1 MRYTSGSGRARC
13 ADGALSFVFRNPLP
27 LAHGFL
33 TLDHNGIR
41 IVNNAVTDSIGK
53 DGLADLVPPARN
65 IELRAEDSGR
75 SLVSGFRDLQQIPR
89 LGLLQGIE
97 QSFVQIKQGW
107 LLVLLDDLSVGP
119 VSTGDCKFG
128 QRGIQYPLHRHRAPR
143 NRHS

>member
-1 MRYTSGSGRARC
+1 M
-13 ADGALSFVFRNPLP
+13 
-27 LAHGFL
+27 
-33 TLDHNGIR
+33 
-41 IVNNAVTDSIGK
+41 NNAVTDSIGK

-128 QRGIQYPLHRHRAPR
+128 QRGIQYPLHRHRTPR